1 MLRPQQGS
9 IAQFT
14 TIIFDLDGTLY
25 EDRRVY
31 DRYIQELARFVVPDT
46 RNSFL
51 AEWRQVR
58 TGTGKARVG
67 MGYDTARDCLFR
79 FENGRITASID
90 WRGNEMAMQAAPI
103 NPVAGEARQGAGP
116 GSPPIETPLWG
127 DDQLNIG
134 DLWGIADVLAAH
146 YGVRRADR
154 GQAFLATR
162 AFMRDPAYHLAPHP
176 ALHSTL
182 DQLAGN
188 GLRRVV
194 MSNSPTEDVEDVLAR
209 LGIRDRFDLVMPA
222 AAKPRGLAG
231 LLDGLGSAE
240 RILCIGDN
248 YVNDI
253 EPALR
258 AGGAAL
264 YIDRYESNLGTDST
278 ACTRLPSI
286 DAVLIRLGAQ

>member
-1 MLRPQQGS
+1 
-9 IAQFT
+9 
-14 TIIFDLDGTLY
+14 
-25 EDRRVY
+25 
-31 DRYIQELARFVVPDT
+31 
-46 RNSFL
+46 
-51 AEWRQVR
+51 
-58 TGTGKARVG
+58 
-67 MGYDTARDCLFR
+67 
-79 FENGRITASID
+79 
-90 WRGNEMAMQAAPI
+90 
-103 NPVAGEARQGAGP
+103 
-116 GSPPIETPLWG
+116 
-127 DDQLNIG
+127 
-134 DLWGIADVLAAH
+134 
-146 YGVRRADR
+146 
-154 GQAFLATR
+154 
-162 AFMRDPAYHLAPHP
+162 
-176 ALHSTL
+176 
-182 DQLAGN
+182 
-188 GLRRVV
+188 